1 MKHAISEI
9 AFTATVKAAQE
20 KRGSRTSY
28 AKMEQHGNQGPW
40 NDVVTPELAAF
51 INERDSL
58 YLGTASSDGQP
69 YIQYRGGSKGF
80 LKVLDEH
87 TLAFADFAGNA
98 QYISLGNLSENN
110 KAFIFLMDYPNRHR
124 IKIWGTG
131 EFIED
136 DPELFRRVVVA
147 DYKARPERVLRFHVK
162 AWSPNCPQHIKQR
175 FTVDEMA
182 PKIKKLQQCI
192 ADLEKTNA
200 FLSGQLGKTAREQA
214 VREPSAQL
222 IASLLTE
229 TSTEEKGCGVG
240 RSLTNGT

>member
-1 MKHAISEI
+1 MKHPISEI
-9 AFTATVKAAQE
+9 AFTPIVKTAQE
-20 KRGSRTSY
+20 KRGSRASY
-28 AKMEQHGNQGPW
+28 AKMEQRGNQGPW
-40 NDVVTPELAAF
+40 SDVVTPELAAF
-51 INERDSL
+51 INDRDSL
-58 YLGTASSDGQP
+58 YLGTAGADGQP
-69 YIQYRGGSKGF
+69 YIQYRGGPKGF

-87 TLAFADFAGNA
+87 TLALADFAGNA
-98 QYISLGNLSENN
+98 QFISLGNLGENN

-124 IKIWGTG
+124 IKIWGTA

-136 DPELFRRVVVA
+136 DPELLRRVVDA
-147 DYKARPERVLRFHVK
+147 GYKARPERVLCFQVQ

-200 FLSGQLGKTAREQA
+200 SLRRQLGEAARELA

-229 TSTEEKGCGVG
+229 KPPGEKGCGID
-240 RSLTNGT
+240 